1 MLLPN
6 IYLETVGLSFE
17 YFWTEIISAA
27 DNSSR
32 IRSISFEIPKSS
44 TLMWLSSVKCFY
56 ELLII

>member
-44 TLMWLSSVKCFY
+44 TLMWLSSVKCF
-56 ELLII
+56 